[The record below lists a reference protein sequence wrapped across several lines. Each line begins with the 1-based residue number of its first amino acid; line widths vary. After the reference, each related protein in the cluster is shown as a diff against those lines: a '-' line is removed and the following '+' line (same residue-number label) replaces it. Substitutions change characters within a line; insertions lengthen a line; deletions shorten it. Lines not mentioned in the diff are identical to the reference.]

1 MSNFTLCMRT
11 WCQKVH
17 QVRNFAWHQ
26 SRGCSFVKK
35 QTRTRSHFSFLVA
48 AGVCLVFISFIFFST
63 RQEVLERKHTMSA
76 QGKLIITDTE
86 RFATMLGLGHRITDT
101 FLTQLFLYCHCLSSA
116 ITEYLL
122 HLCLP
127 EFEPTHLLGRQLCHS
142 PYTSYLLS
150 RQNHILI
157 FNKCRKPW
165 PSH

>member
-1 MSNFTLCMRT
+1 MSEGSPS
-11 WCQKVH
+11 QKFRLTPEPGLQFCEKTDPH
-17 QVRNFAWHQ
+17 PESFFIFGS
-26 SRGCSFVKK
+26 SRSLLG
-35 QTRTRSHFSFLVA
+35 LY
-48 AGVCLVFISFIFFST
+48 FIYFFST

-101 FLTQLFLYCHCLSSA
+101 FLTQLFLYCHCLSST

-127 EFEPTHLLGRQLCHS
+127 EFEPTHLLGGQLCHS

-150 RQNHILI
+150 RQSHILI

-165 PSH
+165 RSH